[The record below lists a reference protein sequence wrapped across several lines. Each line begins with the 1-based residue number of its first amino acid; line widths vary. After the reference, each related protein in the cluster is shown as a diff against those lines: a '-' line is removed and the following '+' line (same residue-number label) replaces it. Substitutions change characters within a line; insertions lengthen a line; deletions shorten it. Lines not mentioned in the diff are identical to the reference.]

1 MAGEVTV
8 FRDSVGDSQL
18 SLPHRRRSN
27 PKFEDS
33 FHHISDNYSPGF
45 AFIVVQKRI
54 NTRIVFL
61 AGKEFD
67 NTPPTR
73 TWTPSPRA
81 ERKCHPMPV

>member
-1 MAGEVTV
+1 MAGKVTV

-61 AGKEFD
+61 AGKELD
-67 NTPPTR
+67 NTPATGTCTLSHR
-73 TWTPSPRA
+73 V
-81 ERKCHPMPV
+81 ERIC